1 MAPLSKWLN
10 GWRLRDPWW
19 VFVVSFS
26 LTTPWFCFVTTDE
39 RLNTETVFGN
49 LCLCFNIILLRHSM
63 ACAPAYRYNTTNV
76 QVVRFS
82 LVVGKYH
89 STTPPCTATSP
100 WGNTE
105 NCDYS
110 PTPPKRIP
118 PRGLLITL
126 LLMGGGRFPMGGE
139 QGSDRGDPPPMGK
152 LEKGLAGK
160 RPQTYPAVFSSSRSR
175 FLCSS
180 NFSLFLLSNPKYLV
194 STRVPSDFHC
204 ILLILLGPFM

>member
-1 MAPLSKWLN
+1 MSIPFFDKKFGCAADPPPCLDNLVVFFFMAPLSKWLN

-126 LLMGGGRFPMGGE
+126 LLMGGGRFPMGGGNKG
-139 QGSDRGDPPPMGK
+139 QIGGVPPHG
-152 LEKGLAGK
+152 ETRK
-160 RPQTYPAVFSSSRSR
+160 RPGRKKASDLPRCLFQLEV
-175 FLCSS
+175 
-180 NFSLFLLSNPKYLV
+180 SLPLLFK
-194 STRVPSDFHC
+194 F
-204 ILLILLGPFM
+204 